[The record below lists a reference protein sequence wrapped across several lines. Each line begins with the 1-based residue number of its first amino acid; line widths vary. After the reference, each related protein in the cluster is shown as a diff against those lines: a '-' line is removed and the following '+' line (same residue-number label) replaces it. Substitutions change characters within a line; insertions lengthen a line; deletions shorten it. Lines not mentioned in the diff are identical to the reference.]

1 MSNLLSSDLT
11 TGHKVKLLEQF
22 VRLVVRAHQR
32 RLVDQLPDLVGV
44 HIARP
49 LDVDGAANLVDAA
62 VSSWIGIIYLT
73 Q

>member
-1 MSNLLSSDLT
+1 MSYLLSGDLT
-11 TGHKVKLLEQF
+11 AGHKVKLLEEF

-32 RLVDQLPDLVGV
+32 RLVDQLPHLVGV

-62 VSSWIGIIYLT
+62 VSSWVCIVNLSH
-73 Q
+73 

>member
-1 MSNLLSSDLT
+1 MLSGDLT
-11 TGHKVKLLEQF
+11 AGHEVVLLQKF

-32 RLVDQLPDLVGV
+32 RLVDQLPHLGGI

-49 LDVDGAANLVDAA
+49 LDVDGAANLVNAA

>member
-1 MSNLLSSDLT
+1 MSDLLSGDLT
-11 TGHKVKLLEQF
+11 AGHKVKLLEQL

-32 RLVDQLPDLVGV
+32 RLVDQLPHLGGV

-62 VSSWIGIIYLT
+62 VSSWVCIVNLSH
-73 Q
+73 

>member
-1 MSNLLSSDLT
+1 MSYLLSGDLT
-11 TGHKVKLLEQF
+11 AGHKVKLLEQF

-32 RLVDQLPDLVGV
+32 RLVDQLPHLGGV

-49 LDVDGAANLVDAA
+49 LDVDGAANLVNAA

>member
-1 MSNLLSSDLT
+1 MSYLLSGDLT
-11 TGHKVKLLEQF
+11 AGHKVKLLEQF

-32 RLVDQLPDLVGV
+32 RLVDQLPDFVGV